1 MSKKVSIAT
10 KPQPA
15 APLADADAWV
25 KAQEAETV
33 KRLTLDIPA
42 SLHQRIK
49 VACAMR
55 DVRMVDAIK
64 ELLEERFPKL

>member
-1 MSKKVSIAT
+1 M
-10 KPQPA
+10 
-15 APLADADAWV
+15 
-25 KAQEAETV
+25 

-49 VACAMR
+49 VACAMQ